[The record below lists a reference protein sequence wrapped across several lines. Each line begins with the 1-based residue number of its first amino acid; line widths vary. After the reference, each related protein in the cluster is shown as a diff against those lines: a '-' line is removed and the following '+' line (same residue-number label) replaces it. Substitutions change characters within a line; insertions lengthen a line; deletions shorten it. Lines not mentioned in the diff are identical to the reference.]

1 MKDIISI
8 LKKYFSEKDINK
20 LVKSLEDKQRCD
32 IINDYY
38 FAKLGKNIDK
48 LFFNNLVK
56 EIRLYENNK
65 DNDFLPSYVDSFVS
79 NNYCLIV
86 LKKINGKTLSNERN
100 NYSTHLS
107 HNKRLLIA
115 IDILNIKN
123 IKVNYKLDNDYS
135 RKVKLDKYLE
145 ESKKYL
151 STRTYLKINSLYNYL
166 IKESKNTVISH
177 GDLIPTNIIVDKK
190 EVYFI
195 DWEYISLRPIYYD
208 LTYFLMFSKAY
219 HPLDILSE
227 LKVNNEEVYIDAIIL
242 SLKEIKNWSKLY
254 NKIDNDIINKNIKR
268 WKRELNYILRKEYN
282 ND

>member
-8 LKKYFSEKDINK
+8 LKKYFNEKDINK
-20 LVKSLEDKQRCD
+20 LVNNIEKKQRGNV
-32 IINDYY
+32 INDNY
-38 FAKLGKNIDK
+38 FAKLGKNTNK

-65 DNDFLPSYVDSFVS
+65 DDGFLPNLVDSYVS

-115 IDILNIKN
+115 NNILNIKN
-123 IKVNYKLDNDYS
+123 IKVNYKLENDYK
-135 RKVKLDKYLE
+135 RKEKLDKYLE
-145 ESKKYL
+145 ETKKYL
-151 STRTYLKINSLYNYL
+151 SKRTYLKINTLYNYL
-166 IKESKNTVISH
+166 IKESKSNVISH
-177 GDLIPTNIIVDKK
+177 GDLIPTNIIVDKENIK
-190 EVYFI
+190 FI